1 MASGSG
7 LFNHATCDWDA
18 ELTGVLGIDPAMLGA
33 FLPDPEL
40 MPSVAQEYATRWPA
54 LAGVPWRAPI
64 GDGAASNA
72 GSGCVEADLLALMVG
87 TSGAMRKCAPQGPA
101 DARLPDG
108 VWRYR
113 LDREREVIGGALSD
127 GGSVY
132 EWLRETIQLPGD
144 DVLEQELE
152 SREPGQHGMIVLPFW
167 SGERSLGWVGDAT
180 AMFAGLKRHTTAL
193 DIFQASLEAV
203 SYQFAAVY
211 DAIQQGGETIVA
223 SGGGLRESPA
233 WLQMMADVIG
243 QPVMASP
250 IQEASL
256 RGAALMALRDSGAID
271 RLPRASAGTTF
282 SPRHDRHQWHLVA
295 RREQQILYEREI
307 GPRGVNLL
315 ARQTREQR

>member
-18 ELTGVLGIDPAMLGA
+18 ELTGVLGVDPALLGA
-33 FLPDPEL
+33 ILPDPEL
-40 MPSVAQEYATRWPA
+40 LPPVTAEYATRWPA
-54 LAGVPWRAPI
+54 LAGIPWRAPI
-64 GDGAASNA
+64 GDGAASNV

-87 TSGAMRKCAPQGPA
+87 TSGALRRCAPERSGGEP
-101 DARLPDG
+101 LPDG
-108 VWRYR
+108 IWRYR
-113 LDREREVIGGALSD
+113 LDRERDVTGGALSD

-132 EWLRETIQLPGD
+132 EWLRETIQLPDD
-144 DVLEQELE
+144 DVLEQELTA
-152 SREPGQHGMIVLPFW
+152 REPGQHGMIVLPFW

-180 AMFAGLKRHTTAL
+180 AMIAGLKRHTTAL

-203 SYQFAAVY
+203 SYRFAAVY
-211 DAIQQGGETIVA
+211 DAIRRGGATIVA

-250 IQEASL
+250 VQEASL
-256 RGAALMALRDSGAID
+256 RGAALVALRDSGAIAS
-271 RLPRASAGTTF
+271 LPRAGGGTTY
-282 SPRHDRHQWHLVA
+282 SPRQDRHQRYLEA
-295 RREQQILYEREI
+295 RRDQQTLYEREI

-315 ARQTREQR
+315 ARQTRE